1 MPAYTTKGYWKH
13 ITTFKPPVNPVH
25 RSFLFISISR
35 ENYIQLVVITY
46 SPVLMEQENSDELRK
61 KADKFESQYSKLKQE
76 FKDYIE
82 VNRKNEEKKRVEI
95 KTDLSK
101 KLLTVADSLTRIT
114 GSDNEQTCEMMI
126 NYSDNIRKNMEA
138 VYNQM
143 LYASGLTPI
152 EPGAGDK
159 FDEQRHVAVG
169 LEYGTKI
176 PENSIFRVAR
186 KGYLFEN
193 SIVRPA
199 EVIVSKN
206 PVEQKVIKK
215 GFWDRLIGL
224 TRNQKRNRKPQFLDL
239 NRKIDEIERVQKEKI
254 DMITID
260 LESMRNYIRELE
272 AKAKQTY
279 ELEVERDQ
287 KIAEISKEL
296 VSLRNSISDMD
307 TETEEKHIVQK
318 E

>member
-1 MPAYTTKGYWKH
+1 
-13 ITTFKPPVNPVH
+13 
-25 RSFLFISISR
+25 
-35 ENYIQLVVITY
+35 
-46 SPVLMEQENSDELRK
+46 MEQENSDELRK

-114 GSDNEQTCEMMI
+114 GSDNEQTCEMMK
-126 NYSDNIRKNMEA
+126 NYSDNLRKNIEA

-224 TRNQKRNRKPQFLDL
+224 TGNQKRNQKLQFLDL

-254 DMITID
+254 DKIIID
-260 LESMRNYIRELE
+260 LESMRNYILELE

-287 KIAEISKEL
+287 KIAE
-296 VSLRNSISDMD
+296 
-307 TETEEKHIVQK
+307 EKHIVQK
-318 E
+318 EKFEKIPWI

>member
-1 MPAYTTKGYWKH
+1 
-13 ITTFKPPVNPVH
+13 
-25 RSFLFISISR
+25 
-35 ENYIQLVVITY
+35 
-46 SPVLMEQENSDELRK
+46 MEQENSDELRK
-61 KADKFESQYSKLKQE
+61 KADKFESQYNKLKQE

-82 VNRKNEEKKRVEI
+82 ASRKNEEKKKVEI
-95 KTDLSK
+95 KTDLSR
-101 KLLTVADSLTRIT
+101 KLLAVADSLTRIT
-114 GSDNEQTCEMMI
+114 GSDNEQTCETLK
-126 NYSDNIRKNMEA
+126 NYSDNLRMNIEA

-169 LEYGTKI
+169 LEYGTKY
-176 PENSIFRVAR
+176 PQNSIFRVAR

-215 GFWDRLIGL
+215 RFWDHFTDLIK
-224 TRNQKRNRKPQFLDL
+224 RQKPEISEMNKG
-239 NRKIDEIERVQKEKI
+239 IDEIERIQKEKMDKI
-254 DMITID
+254 AID
-260 LESMRNYIRELE
+260 LESLKNSIRELE

-287 KIAEISKEL
+287 KIVEISKEL

-318 E
+318 EKFEKIPWI